1 MARRRSSFINR
12 ELSWLEFNQR
22 VLDEALDPD
31 VPLLEQLNFLSI
43 TASNLDEFFMV
54 RVGGLEMLA
63 DRGITKRDPCGWTPQ
78 KQLERISLRTRLMVE
93 AQYDCYRNGLEPR
106 LEERGVRRI
115 RFENLLPNQTRHL
128 ERYFD
133 EEMFPVVSP
142 MAVNSAAEFPSLV
155 NLRLH
160 VIVRLRP
167 GKRGTKRQQRYA
179 IIPIGEN
186 MERFVTVPSAT
197 DFTYVTVEDVIRM
210 FADHLFP
217 GNDVLEAVPFRIT
230 RNADMSA
237 REDQVG
243 DFLAEMENV
252 LDRRKRGDCVRLEV
266 KNICSKTLLSFLTRA
281 LKVKQRN
288 VYLVPGPMDLSDFN
302 AIASVQGYEDL
313 KYEPWQPQPSPILD
327 PKKSIFEELA
337 QRNILLYHPYDS
349 FEPILRLVQEAAED
363 PDVLAVKQILYR
375 VSRNS
380 PVVAALRTAA
390 ERGKYVT
397 VIVELK
403 ARFDEARNI
412 EWARELEK
420 AGAQVIY
427 GVKGLKTHAKLC
439 IVVRREAGGIV
450 RYVHFGTG
458 NYNEQTARLYSDISY
473 MTCDP
478 EFGSDASVFLNS
490 VTGYSEPQSLAR
502 LVPAP
507 TLLREELLEL
517 IESEAERRRQ
527 GQRAAIR
534 GKMNSLVCPTIIRA
548 LYSASQAGVK
558 IELNIRGICCLR
570 PGVKGL
576 SDNIKVTSIVDRF
589 LEHARVFCFRH
600 GGDEKIYISSADW
613 MPRNLDRRIELMVPV
628 VDEPSRERIREILDL
643 HFTDTVKGRQLR
655 SDGTYRKK
663 RKPGKGKAQRS
674 QDSLC
679 RAAAGAAAAQQA
691 RSARHQV
698 FEPHKPTARVR
709 SGA

>member
-1 MARRRSSFINR
+1 MPRAKSRFINR

-22 VLDEALDPD
+22 VLDEAQDPD

-63 DRGITKRDPCGWTPQ
+63 DQGITKRDPCGWPPL
-78 KQLERISLRTRLMVE
+78 KQLERITIRTRLMAE

-106 LEERGVRRI
+106 LEEQGIRRI
-115 RFENLLPNQTRHL
+115 RPESLLPNQTRHL
-128 ERYFD
+128 ERYF
-133 EEMFPVVSP
+133 EEEIFPVVSP
-142 MAVNSAAEFPSLV
+142 MAVGSVAEFPDLV

-160 VIVRLRP
+160 VIVRLKP
-167 GKRGTKRQQRYA
+167 EKQGGKTTQRYA
-179 IIPIGEN
+179 IIPIGKN
-186 MERFVTVPSAT
+186 MDRFVNVPSAT

-217 GNDVLEAVPFRIT
+217 GNEVLEAVPFRIT
-230 RNADMSA
+230 RNADMSV
-237 REDQVG
+237 REDQAG
-243 DFLAEMENV
+243 DFLAEMQKV

-266 KNICSKTLLSFLTRA
+266 KNICSKTLLSFLVRA

-288 VYLVPGPMDLSDFN
+288 VYLVPGPMDLSAFST
-302 AIASVQGYEDL
+302 IASVQGYDEL
-313 KYEPWQPQPSPILD
+313 KYEPWQPQPVPKLD
-327 PKKSIFEELA
+327 SRKSIFEELT
-337 QRNILLYHPYDS
+337 QKNVLLYHPYDS
-349 FEPILRLVQEAAED
+349 FDPVLRLVREAAED

-412 EWARELEK
+412 EWARELER

-439 IVVRREAGGIV
+439 IVVRREPRGIV

-458 NYNEQTARLYSDISY
+458 NYNEVTARLYSDVSY
-473 MTCDP
+473 MTSDP
-478 EFGSDASVFLNS
+478 EFGADASVFLNS
-490 VTGYSEPQSLAR
+490 ITGYSEPQTLSK

-507 TLLREELLEL
+507 TMLREELLEL
-517 IESEAERRRQ
+517 IESETERRKQ
-527 GQRAAIR
+527 GQKSGIRA
-534 GKMNSLVCPTIIRA
+534 KMNSLVCPRVIRA
-548 LYSASQAGVK
+548 LYAASQAGVK
-558 IELNIRGICCLR
+558 IELNVRGICCLR

-576 SDNIKVTSIVDRF
+576 SDNIKVVSIVDRF
-589 LEHARVFCFRH
+589 LEHSRIFYFCH
-600 GGDEKIYISSADW
+600 GGEEKIYISSADW

-628 VDEPSRERIREILDL
+628 VDSPGKERIKKILDT
-643 HFTDTVKGRQLR
+643 HFADTTKGHFLR
-655 SDGTYRKK
+655 SDGTYSKK
-663 RKPGKGKAQRS
+663 RKSSRSKALRS
-674 QDSLC
+674 QEVLC
-679 RAAAGAAAAQQA
+679 KMAVQAG
-691 RSARHQV
+691 RRVGSTRRQV
-698 FEPHKPTARVR
+698 FEPHRPHTPD
-709 SGA
+709 GLTQ